1 MKEII
6 LKMDSP
12 QEAAQMVLVLF
23 QNGFKPRKAIINY
36 NIRKPPTMRIK
47 KLADY
52 PLILEGSLNGHEMRV
67 AVTPLAIGRYCPG
80 SDALRR
86 ILKTAHFYIEDMD
99 LFTLRKFNQETGCAH
114 FTLTLG

>member
-12 QEAAQMVLVLF
+12 EEAAQMVLVLF
-23 QNGFKPRKAIINY
+23 KNGFKTRKATIHY
-36 NIRKPPTMRIK
+36 NIRKPPTLRIK

-52 PLILEGSLNGHEMRV
+52 PLILEGLLNDHEIRV
-67 AVTPLAIGRYCPG
+67 AVSPLAVGYSCAG
-80 SDALRR
+80 AYALYK
-86 ILKTAHFYIEDMD
+86 ILKAAHFHIEDKD
-99 LFTLRKFNQETGCAH
+99 LLTLRKFNQDTGCVH

>member
-12 QEAAQMVLVLF
+12 VEAAQMVLVLY
-23 QNGFKPRKAIINY
+23 QNGFKPRKAIISY

-52 PLILEGSLNGHEMRV
+52 PLILEGFLNGHEMRV
-67 AVTPLAIGRYCPG
+67 AVSPLAIGRYCDG
-80 SDALRR
+80 SDSLRR
-86 ILKTAHFYIEDMD
+86 ILKSAHFYIEDSD
-99 LFTLRKFNQETGCAH
+99 IFTLRRFNPETGCVK
-114 FTLTLG
+114 FTLTQG